1 MVSSGR
7 LISISALFTAPVLSA
22 ALAMRRSTS
31 TLLVATRKD
40 EASMNIFN
48 ALRSLPVWREQPKVN
63 TAANGES
70 VDDDVTLTTCN
81 KKGEM
86 FHLWLQGSPLL
97 SLDYAN
103 EVFSSKYP
111 QLASSSSSSASSS
124 SVFSSIDDII
134 FLSKHSAASG
144 TRALTVHPIG
154 IPWLTS
160 KDEEQ
165 YGGKSGKCVP
175 PHSHISHLYRK
186 VLAEVKSIDMT
197 EKYQV
202 TLEGTHHGPYAEVPC
217 CFVEI
222 GSTENDWGEEE
233 AGAIWAK
240 SLSEHFEFQMI
251 DVTSETDET
260 EISTNSEQSPSVLGK
275 TYVIMTIGGGH
286 YIPKLN
292 DVARLGEEF
301 YVGHALSSYM
311 FAHYADNPDASP
323 LLEGGWKAIVD
334 EGIDSTMKGAMV
346 SPDTELMVLVD
357 KKAFKAPLKNA
368 ITKHLTDR
376 GVNWTFSVSDIKKL
390 QKEGA
395 GLHV

>member
-1 MVSSGR
+1 
-7 LISISALFTAPVLSA
+7 
-22 ALAMRRSTS
+22 MRRSTS

-48 ALRSLPVWREQPKVN
+48 ALKSLPVWTEQSNAVD
-63 TAANGES
+63 TAGSGSETN
-70 VDDDVTLTTCN
+70 DVTLTTFD
-81 KKGEM
+81 KKGNM
-86 FHLWLQGSPLL
+86 FYLWLQDSPLL
-97 SLDYAN
+97 SLDCAN
-103 EVFSSKYP
+103 EQFSSKYP
-111 QLASSSSSSASSS
+111 QFASSSCST
-124 SVFSSIDDII
+124 SIDDII

-144 TRALTVHPIG
+144 KRALTVHPIG
-154 IPWLTS
+154 IPWLTPQ
-160 KDEEQ
+160 EQEQ

-186 VLAEVKSIDMT
+186 LYSEIKCMDKT

-222 GSTENDWGEEE
+222 GSTEHDWGEEE

-240 SLSEHFEFQMI
+240 CLSEHFDFQT
-251 DVTSETDET
+251 TSAMSENG
-260 EISTNSEQSPSVLGK
+260 EIFIEEMDQLEASSSR
-275 TYVIMTIGGGH
+275 TYAIMTIGGGH
-286 YIPKLN
+286 YVPKLN

-311 FAHYADNPDASP
+311 FAHYADDPDAPP
-323 LLEGGWKAIVD
+323 LLEGGWRAIID
-334 EGIDSTMKGAMV
+334 EGIESTMKGAMI

-368 ITKHLTDR
+368 ITEHLTTR
-376 GVNWTFSVSDIKKL
+376 GINWTFSVSDVKKL
-390 QKEGA
+390 QKKDTINA
-395 GLHV
+395 